1 VANRKTVFSYLI
13 LLEEARKHTKRYVS
27 MFFIP
32 SILKDLVTQLIF
44 TGIEFVMKLFLYFI
58 LYHSNLKHATVLVP
72 EKLIVLLGC
81 F

>member
-1 VANRKTVFSYLI
+1 
-13 LLEEARKHTKRYVS
+13 

-32 SILKDLVTQLIF
+32 SILKDLVTPLIF
-44 TGIEFVMKLFLYFI
+44 TDTEFIIWIFLYFI